1 MTDAGNL
8 VAFASGPAA
17 TATMLLRK
25 FACRLRV
32 WVKQAGATR
41 S

>member
-1 MTDAGNL
+1 MDAVNL
-8 VAFASGPAA
+8 VAFASGQGA

-25 FACRLRV
+25 FACRPGAL
-32 WVKQAGATR
+32 VKLAGATR